1 MDWTIIFQ
9 LQQSRKKLKF
19 QIKVHFLFPFHF
31 TTSYACLMNRVLTI
45 AVCTV
50 MHAVSLLNLNQAPTS
65 LQRNHCTNLIN
76 FDTSFFFITNMM
88 QNSKLTINLLDHQVI
103 LAVRISQINE
113 NAISNSLCKHNTMHV
128 ASQRGKKEASRGH

>member
-1 MDWTIIFQ
+1 M
-9 LQQSRKKLKF
+9 LAL
-19 QIKVHFLFPFHF
+19 
-31 TTSYACLMNRVLTI
+31 NRVLTI

-50 MHAVSLLNLNQAPTS
+50 MHAVSLLNLNQAPTY

-76 FDTSFFFITNMM
+76 FDPSFFFITNMM

>member
-1 MDWTIIFQ
+1 M
-9 LQQSRKKLKF
+9 LAL
-19 QIKVHFLFPFHF
+19 
-31 TTSYACLMNRVLTI
+31 NRVLTI

-65 LQRNHCTNLIN
+65 LQRNHYTNLIN

>member
-1 MDWTIIFQ
+1 M
-9 LQQSRKKLKF
+9 LAL
-19 QIKVHFLFPFHF
+19 
-31 TTSYACLMNRVLTI
+31 NRVLTI

-128 ASQRGKKEASRGH
+128 ASQREKKGIKGPLDLHLISPKYQASHCRLSKKLEY

>member
-1 MDWTIIFQ
+1 M
-9 LQQSRKKLKF
+9 LAL
-19 QIKVHFLFPFHF
+19 
-31 TTSYACLMNRVLTI
+31 NRVLTI

-88 QNSKLTINLLDHQVI
+88 RNSKLTITLLDHQVI
-103 LAVRISQINE
+103 LAVGISQINE

-128 ASQRGKKEASRGH
+128 ASQREKKEASRGH

>member
-1 MDWTIIFQ
+1 M
-9 LQQSRKKLKF
+9 LAL
-19 QIKVHFLFPFHF
+19 
-31 TTSYACLMNRVLTI
+31 NRVLTI

-50 MHAVSLLNLNQAPTS
+50 MHACSLLNLNQAPTY
-65 LQRNHCTNLIN
+65 LQRNHCTDLIN

-128 ASQRGKKEASRGH
+128 ASQRGKKGIKGPLDLHLISPKIPSLSLPTFKKIGVLV

>member
-1 MDWTIIFQ
+1 M
-9 LQQSRKKLKF
+9 LAL
-19 QIKVHFLFPFHF
+19 
-31 TTSYACLMNRVLTI
+31 NRVLTI

-128 ASQRGKKEASRGH
+128 ASQREKKEASRGH

>member
-1 MDWTIIFQ
+1 M
-9 LQQSRKKLKF
+9 LAL
-19 QIKVHFLFPFHF
+19 
-31 TTSYACLMNRVLTI
+31 NRVLTI

-65 LQRNHCTNLIN
+65 LQRNHCTNLIS